1 MSNIDWKTGK
11 MTGSPFWNSPSDT
24 KDAVIPERAAWYI
37 SQPGDTLESIARKT
51 GSDQTAVLRENNGF
65 NGITRG
71 DNYIDLMVPEGRK
84 FPIIKGGKYDEYD
97 TRNNV
102 AVTMPNLY
110 KEFNKKNTTPAVK
123 DVITIQSGDNLST
136 IAKKYG
142 TTVDNIMRLNPHIK
156 DANKIYV
163 GQQLQLAGD
172 KPMLNAK
179 PYSAPSQPK
188 AQPKVQPAVVSES
201 VVQTPK
207 KSFEPL
213 PVVNSQLSTKAI
225 SQQPQLKINK

>member
-1 MSNIDWKTGK
+1 M
-11 MTGSPFWNSPSDT
+11 
-24 KDAVIPERAAWYI
+24 
-37 SQPGDTLESIARKT
+37 ESIARKT

-71 DNYIDLMVPEGRK
+71 ENYIDLMVPEGRK
-84 FPIIKGGKYDEYD
+84 FPIIKGGKYDAYD

-102 AVTMPNLY
+102 AVTMPDLY
-110 KEFNKKNTTPAVK
+110 SEFNRKNTTPTVK

-179 PYSAPSQPK
+179 PYSAP
-188 AQPKVQPAVVSES
+188 AVVSES

-213 PVVNSQLSTKAI
+213 PVVNSQLNTKAV
-225 SQQPQLKINK
+225 SQLPQLKINK

>member
-1 MSNIDWKTGK
+1 
-11 MTGSPFWNSPSDT
+11 
-24 KDAVIPERAAWYI
+24 
-37 SQPGDTLESIARKT
+37 LESIARKT

-84 FPIIKGGKYDEYD
+84 FPIIKGGKYDAYD

-102 AVTMPNLY
+102 AVTMPDLY
-110 KEFNKKNTTPAVK
+110 SEFNKKNTTPAVK

-188 AQPKVQPAVVSES
+188 AQPKAQPAVVSES
-201 VVQTPK
+201 EVQTPK
-207 KSFEPL
+207 KSFEPI
-213 PVVNSQLSTKAI
+213 PVVNSQFNVKVV
-225 SQQPQLKINK
+225 SQLPQLKISR

>member
-11 MTGSPFWNSPSDT
+11 MSGSPFWNSPSDT
-24 KDAVIPERAAWYI
+24 KDAVIPEKAAWYI

-65 NGITRG
+65 DGLTRG
-71 DNYIDLMVPEGRK
+71 DNYIDLMMPEGRK
-84 FPIIKGGKYDEYD
+84 FPIINGGKYNEYD

-102 AVTMPNLY
+102 AVTMPGLY
-110 KEFNKKNTTPAVK
+110 REFNKKNTTPAINE
-123 DVITIQSGDNLST
+123 DVITIQRGDNLST

-163 GQQLQLAGD
+163 GQQLQLVGD
-172 KPMLNAK
+172 QPIMNAQ
-179 PYSAPSQPK
+179 PYSAPSK
-188 AQPKVQPAVVSES
+188 PKVQPVVAGENE
-201 VVQTPK
+201 VQIPRK
-207 KSFEPL
+207 PLEPI
-213 PVVNSQLSTKAI
+213 PVVNSQLNIKAA
-225 SQQPQLKINK
+225 SQTPQLKINR

>member
-1 MSNIDWKTGK
+1 
-11 MTGSPFWNSPSDT
+11 
-24 KDAVIPERAAWYI
+24 
-37 SQPGDTLESIARKT
+37 
-51 GSDQTAVLRENNGF
+51 
-65 NGITRG
+65 
-71 DNYIDLMVPEGRK
+71 MVPEGRK

-110 KEFNKKNTTPAVK
+110 SEFNRKNTTPTVK

-188 AQPKVQPAVVSES
+188 VQPAVVSENE
-201 VVQTPK
+201 VQTPK
-207 KSFEPL
+207 KVFEPI
-213 PVVNSQLSTKAI
+213 PVINSQLSTKAI
-225 SQQPQLKINK
+225 SQTPQLKINR